1 MKMELDTRE
10 FQRALLKY
18 IPTTKRDLPEIVNKR
33 AINVAFKAIRF
44 TPKAKPAKIRRQLG
58 KQTKGKAPLAAL
70 ILNKLQGR
78 FGRRGYYGAKMKS
91 EIDEF
96 IAGKIRGVGFLK
108 SGWLA
113 AAQQLARMAGMRVG
127 KSRGAKLYGKGEHGR
142 AKHAKPGWTPTAEI
156 INKAAGIADVGKPAL
171 QKALNAEAREI
182 LRHVE
187 RKLKGTAR
195 KQRIKT
201 RK

>member
-1 MKMELDTRE
+1 MELDTRE

-44 TPKAKPAKIRRQLG
+44 TPKASAPKIRRQLK
-58 KQTKGKAPLAAL
+58 KQAKGKAPLAAL
-70 ILNKLQGR
+70 IVNKLQGR
-78 FGRRGYYGAKMKS
+78 FGRQGYYGAKMKS
-91 EIDEF
+91 EVEEF
-96 IAGKIRGVGFLK
+96 IKGKVRGIGYLR

-113 AAQQLARMAGMRVG
+113 SAQQMARLAGMKVG
-127 KSRGAKLYGKGEHGR
+127 RSRATKVYGKGEHGQ
-142 AKHAKPGWTPTAEI
+142 AKHAKPGWTPSATI
-156 INKAAGIADVGKPAL
+156 INLATGIADVGKPAL
-171 QKALNAEAREI
+171 QKAINAEARELI
-182 LRHVE
+182 RHVE
-187 RKLKGTAR
+187 RKLKGSAR